1 MGAHDDEFSIV
12 LHRKPQASRRGVKKL
27 ESGRAER
34 PKLGRG
40 AWRSRLV

>member
-27 ESGRAER
+27 ESGRAEAR
-34 PKLGRG
+34 GRG